1 MESAAIIDPPM
12 ITPVSLPQQQV
23 ASGSEPTAAAPERP
37 PAFEV
42 ERLSIFYGEKKAIE
56 DVTLTIPSKM
66 ITAIIGPSG
75 CGKSTL
81 LRSLNRMHELV
92 PNTRIEGTVLF
103 AGKDIYAPEVGP
115 GVIRRRTAMVSQKSN
130 PLSTLSIT

>member
-1 MESAAIIDPPM
+1 MESVAIIDPPM

-23 ASGSEPTAAAPERP
+23 ASGSEPTDAAPERP

-56 DVTLTIPSKM
+56 NVTLAIPSKM

-92 PNTRIEGTVLF
+92 PNTRIEGKVRF
-103 AGKDIYAPEVGP
+103 EGKDLYGVGVDP
-115 GVIRRRTAMVSQKSN
+115 TLIRRR
-130 PLSTLSIT
+130 IG